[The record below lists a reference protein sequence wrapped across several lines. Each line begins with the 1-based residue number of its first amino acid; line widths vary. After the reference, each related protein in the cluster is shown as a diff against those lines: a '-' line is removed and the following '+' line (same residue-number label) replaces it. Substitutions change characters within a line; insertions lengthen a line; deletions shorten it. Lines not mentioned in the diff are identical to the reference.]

1 MKNGRYIQCLPWNF
15 KAHTPIYLRGKYTN
29 NRAKNMKF
37 DSIFFTVATRNKR
50 CTALSEPWL
59 CSFTIANKFALYSL
73 AQALRR
79 RNIYVPKG
87 VRLAAPESIFDIY
100 IKYTNNRAKNMKLD
114 SIFFTASAVYIRGL
128 LNLDFQK
135 SFSINGL
142 VIYIY
147 SMRRGLNVFI
157 HIQIVHGFWEHLFF
171 FGAIR

>member
-1 MKNGRYIQCLPWNF
+1 MKNGRYIQCLLWNF

-29 NRAKNMKF
+29 NRAKNMKL

-50 CTALSEPWL
+50 C
-59 CSFTIANKFALYSL
+59 
-73 AQALRR
+73 LRR

-100 IKYTNNRAKNMKLD
+100 IKYTNNRAKNMKFD
-114 SIFFTASAVYIRGL
+114 SIFFTASAVYIRDL
-128 LNLDFQK
+128 PKIYSIYLDFQK

-147 SMRRGLNVFI
+147 SMRGW
-157 HIQIVHGFWEHLFF
+157 H
-171 FGAIR
+171 